1 MSPTRRTARRRGVL
15 IGAFLVVAAFFL
27 GAPAAY
33 ADVPIDQVASALLAS
48 PVYVEEGNEA
58 GVTSADEASLLG
70 EVQSAGTPLYV
81 AVVKADSLGGLTIAE
96 YTHSLGTKV
105 GVQGTYAVVAG
116 RQFYADSQT
125 LQGVGAIATASV
137 KQNSGNGAT
146 AILGSFVSGVTEL
159 AADPEDSGVVPG
171 SNGGGGSFLP
181 ILLVGGV
188 VVAGIIGFGV
198 VSGRRTGSATPSSS
212 RRCGRSS
219 TRTSRSS
226 ARRPPPST
234 RRTPPRRRRA
244 RRAHGGPGGVRQREG
259 ARAGDAHAQ
268 TRPS

>member
-1 MSPTRRTARRRGVL
+1 MPAVPAVPTRRTARRRGVL
-15 IGAFLVVAAFFL
+15 VGAFLVVAAFFL

-48 PVYVEEGNEA
+48 PVYVEDGNEA

-137 KQNSGNGAT
+137 AQNSGKRRDRHPRLVRLGRHRAGGGPGTAAGSFPGAT
-146 AILGSFVSGVTEL
+146 AG
-159 AADPEDSGVVPG
+159 AAAS
-171 SNGGGGSFLP
+171 
-181 ILLVGGV
+181 
-188 VVAGIIGFGV
+188 
-198 VSGRRTGSATPSSS
+198 
-212 RRCGRSS
+212 CRSCS
-219 TRTSRSS
+219 WAASWWPASS
-226 ARRPPPST
+226 AS
-234 RRTPPRRRRA
+234 A
-244 RRAHGGPGGVRQREG
+244 
-259 ARAGDAHAQ
+259 
-268 TRPS
+268 S